1 MRAVLKKGFM
11 YKFSSRPSVLFYCVE
26 NKVLAGKED
35 KGHSGEALGRKVA
48 VTFFE
53 PAAGGLVKRVSQEL
67 LGMHQV
73 LITLAELSQTLGLLS
88 LPEDPERTS
97 ATTELLLEAHL
108 QNQELLRMPCFVEP
122 TAPDVHMYSL
132 GPETLAESE
141 LVFEVPADQ
150 RTKMMLARLLQRT
163 GNLRRQETLQTNW
176 NLPLNKLQE
185 RIRHLL
191 FPDPAAP

>member
-1 MRAVLKKGFM
+1 M
-11 YKFSSRPSVLFYCVE
+11 
-26 NKVLAGKED
+26 
-35 KGHSGEALGRKVA
+35 
-48 VTFFE
+48 
-53 PAAGGLVKRVSQEL
+53 KRVSQEL

-73 LITLAELSQTLGLLS
+73 RITLAELSQTLGLLS

-163 GNLRRQETLQTNW
+163 GNLRRQETLQTTW
-176 NLPLNKLQE
+176 NLPLTKLQE
-185 RIRHLL
+185 RTRHL
-191 FPDPAAP
+191 FPEPAAP